1 MLIELPQPKNGV
13 TRPKTV
19 QAVAYVNA
27 YMVKREARGGPF
39 MQNGVSV
46 VYMIGGCSRLRTH
59 S

>member
-1 MLIELPQPKNGV
+1 MLIELPQPKNGA

-27 YMVKREARGGPF
+27 YMVKREACGGPF
-39 MQNGVSV
+39 MQNGVSAV
-46 VYMIGGCSRLRTH
+46 QIVGDCFRLRTH